1 MKLEDEL
8 RRALQRQQPPEGFGA
23 GVAAKIASARR
34 PISAWDPKRRF
45 AGWAMAA
52 TIAAAAGS
60 TVYYAHRQQIAEAER
75 VRNEAVVGLRI
86 ASAKLNEVHERLL
99 QISSQKRLR

>member
-8 RRALQRQQPPEGFGA
+8 RRTLQREQPSEDFA
-23 GVAAKIASARR
+23 AHVVAKIESTSRR
-34 PISAWDPKRRF
+34 PISVWDAKRRF
-45 AGWAMAA
+45 AGWAAAA
-52 TIAAAAGS
+52 TIAAATGS
-60 TVYYAHRQQIAEAER
+60 IYYAHRQQIAEAER